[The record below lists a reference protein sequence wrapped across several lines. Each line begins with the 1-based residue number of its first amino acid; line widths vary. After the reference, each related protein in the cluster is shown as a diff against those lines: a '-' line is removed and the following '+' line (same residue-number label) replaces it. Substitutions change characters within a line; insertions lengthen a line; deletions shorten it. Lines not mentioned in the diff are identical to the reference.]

1 MNDRFPAL
9 LRLLTAAAL
18 LAVVS
23 ACTSIAPSPSPSGS
37 PPASSPP
44 PPSSPPPSSG
54 TSEID
59 GPLGNLAGTGWRV
72 LRIDETVPV
81 AGSEPTIAFR
91 DGQMEGTTG
100 CNSYGGQVMIEGTS
114 FEAGELMMTLIGC
127 MDEISEV
134 EAAFIRAIHEANEI
148 AAEGANLVIRGPG
161 GSILLRPDAT
171 VAG

>member
-1 MNDRFPAL
+1 MNHRSRPL
-9 LRLLTAAAL
+9 LRLLTGAAL
-18 LAVVS
+18 LVVVS

-37 PPASSPP
+37 PPASQPP
-44 PPSSPPPSSG
+44 AASAPPSAG

-59 GPLGNLAGTGWRV
+59 GQPGNLAGTGWRV
-72 LRIDETVPV
+72 LRIDDMVPV

-91 DGQMEGTTG
+91 DGQLEGTTG
-100 CNSYGGQVMIEGTS
+100 CNSYGGQVTIEGTS

-127 MDEISEV
+127 MDEISEM
-134 EAAFIRAIHEANEI
+134 ETAFIRAIHEANEI

>member
-1 MNDRFPAL
+1 MNQRSRLL
-9 LRLLTAAAL
+9 LRLLTGAAL

-23 ACTSIAPSPSPSGS
+23 ACTAIAPSPSPSGS
-37 PPASSPP
+37 PPASQPP
-44 PPSSPPPSSG
+44 AASTPPSAG

-59 GPLGNLAGTGWRV
+59 GLPGNLAGTGWRV
-72 LRIDETVPV
+72 LRIDDMVPV

-100 CNSYGGQVMIEGTS
+100 CNSYGGQVTIEGTS
-114 FEAGELMMTLIGC
+114 FEAGDLMMTLIGC
-127 MDEISEV
+127 MDEISEM
-134 EAAFIRAIHEANEI
+134 ETAFIRAIHEANEI